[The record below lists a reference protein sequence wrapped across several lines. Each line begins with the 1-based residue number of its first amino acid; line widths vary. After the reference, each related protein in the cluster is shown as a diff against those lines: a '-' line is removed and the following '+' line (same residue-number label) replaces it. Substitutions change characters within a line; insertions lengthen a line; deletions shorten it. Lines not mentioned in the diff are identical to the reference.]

1 MLKDNYPYKM
11 LKTIVSILLFV
22 GSSAT
27 SNQCFINESQITRI
41 ESIQTPIHRPIQT
54 PINFT
59 NNTLQHGLSKN
70 EFKKCDVCTQLTQFR
85 QLPEFTFSYGT
96 DNPDTALLNQ
106 YRP

>member
-11 LKTIVSILLFV
+11 LKIIASFLLFV

-27 SNQCFINESQITRI
+27 SNQCFINESKMTRI
-41 ESIQTPIHRPIQT
+41 DAIQYPEPIHT

-59 NNTLQHGLSKN
+59 NNTLQHDLSKN
-70 EFKKCDVCTQLTQFR
+70 EFKKCTLCTQLTQFR
-85 QLPEFTFSYGT
+85 QLPEFTSSYGT

>member
-1 MLKDNYPYKM
+1 MLK
-11 LKTIVSILLFV
+11 IIASFLLFV

-27 SNQCFINESQITRI
+27 SNQCFINESKMTRI
-41 ESIQTPIHRPIQT
+41 DAIQYPEPIHT

-59 NNTLQHGLSKN
+59 NNTLQHDLSKN
-70 EFKKCDVCTQLTQFR
+70 EFKKCTLCTQLTQFR
-85 QLPEFTFSYGT
+85 QLPEFTSSYGT

>member
-1 MLKDNYPYKM
+1 M
-11 LKTIVSILLFV
+11 LKTIASILLFV

-27 SNQCFINESQITRI
+27 SNQCFINESQMTRFDP
-41 ESIQTPIHRPIQT
+41 IQTPDPIPEPIHT

-59 NNTLQHGLSKN
+59 NNTLHDLSKN
-70 EFKKCDVCTQLTQFR
+70 EFKKCTLCTQLTQFR
-85 QLPEFTFSYGT
+85 QLPEFTFNYGT

>member
-1 MLKDNYPYKM
+1 MLKI
-11 LKTIVSILLFV
+11 IVSILLFV
-22 GSSAT
+22 GSSAS
-27 SNQCFINESQITRI
+27 SNQCFINESQMTWI
-41 ESIQTPIHRPIQT
+41 EHPSPIPSQIHT

-59 NNTLQHGLSKN
+59 NNTFQDNPPSKN
-70 EFKKCDVCTQLTQFR
+70 EFKKCNVCTQLTQFR